1 MIDFVC
7 LIFMPKQEINREYI
21 IEQYPTA
28 IPSLTQRKEFSMKP
42 INSKTENEI
51 PKYLK
56 STESS
61 ISKSNRKSKHK
72 HHYEEC
78 LIQNKWNFKSNAFTQ
93 EEKERIHTSLS
104 SYCIICGKIGGII
117 KNSKYQK
124 EIKALQKQRQTGN
137 NFLESISSE
146 EIYEMYHDKM
156 SIFFLEDIFA
166 KYIDL
171 EQNDYSDRE

>member
-1 MIDFVC
+1 MKLIDD
-7 LIFMPKQEINREYI
+7 
-21 IEQYPTA
+21 
-28 IPSLTQRKEFSMKP
+28 
-42 INSKTENEI
+42 KTKSDI
-51 PKYLK
+51 TKYLK
-56 STESS
+56 QKESN

-124 EIKALQKQRQTGN
+124 EIEVSQEQNQTES
-137 NFLESISSE
+137 NFWISISGK
-146 EIYEMYHDKM
+146 EIYEMYHDKLPV
-156 SIFFLEDIFA
+156 FFIEDIYKE
-166 KYIDL
+166 KYVNL
-171 EQNDYSDRE
+171 EKNNNSDRE